1 MDTGFGTKRDRRFI
15 PTQHPVPPTYPW
27 EQMEDSVLTFR
38 GSPLFGLQGREG
50 THDGPHGSEDL
61 CATWDAWPC
70 LLPPLKRNRCGLPT
84 LNWRRGKARKQK
96 APGSSPAAWYSESVG
111 PGRLELVAAAFFS
124 QAHALTPR
132 ARSSRELSQAPPGA
146 GTQPGHWP
154 LRGPS
159 PEPQSLPDVGHGA
172 GVPARPRLP
181 SPRRVRCGSC
191 APPAR
196 PCYHPAAPPRAQ
208 TGSQGT
214 EYQS

>member
-1 MDTGFGTKRDRRFI
+1 M
-15 PTQHPVPPTYPW
+15 
-27 EQMEDSVLTFR
+27 
-38 GSPLFGLQGREG
+38 FGLQGGEG
-50 THDGPHGSEDL
+50 AHDGPHGSEDL
-61 CATWDAWPC
+61 CATWDPRPC
-70 LLPPLKRNRCGLPT
+70 LFPPLKRNRCGLPT

-96 APGSSPAAWYSESVG
+96 KSPGQLACSLVFRKRGAGAPGA
-111 PGRLELVAAAFFS
+111 PGCCLLQPGTCTDSQGQRL
-124 QAHALTPR
+124 
-132 ARSSRELSQAPPGA
+132 REPSQAPPGV
-146 GTQPGHWP
+146 GTKPGHWL

-196 PCYHPAAPPRAQ
+196 PCCHPAAPPHARA
-208 TGSQGT
+208 GSQGA